1 MTEKVECSEDKILQ
15 EDLDFIAESN
25 IPFEKLNNS
34 SILITGGTG
43 LVGISIIRALLCV
56 NRKKNMHIRIFALV
70 RNEEKAKKLYG
81 NLLNRKELELVV
93 SDIINISNFDFN
105 VDYIIHCASV
115 TASKIMI
122 DKPVE
127 TINTAVLGTNN
138 MLRLAA
144 SKKVKSIVLF
154 QRKN

>member
-56 NRKKNMHIRIFALV
+56 IVKKICISGYLHLCVMKKKP
-70 RNEEKAKKLYG
+70 RNYMEIY
-81 NLLNRKELELVV
+81 
-93 SDIINISNFDFN
+93 
-105 VDYIIHCASV
+105 
-115 TASKIMI
+115 
-122 DKPVE
+122 
-127 TINTAVLGTNN
+127 
-138 MLRLAA
+138 
-144 SKKVKSIVLF
+144 
-154 QRKN
+154 

>member
-56 NRKKNMHIRIFALV
+56 NRKKNISLKLGFLIFQ
-70 RNEEKAKKLYG
+70 
-81 NLLNRKELELVV
+81 
-93 SDIINISNFDFN
+93 I
-105 VDYIIHCASV
+105 
-115 TASKIMI
+115 
-122 DKPVE
+122 
-127 TINTAVLGTNN
+127 
-138 MLRLAA
+138 
-144 SKKVKSIVLF
+144 
-154 QRKN
+154 

>member
-56 NRKKNMHIRIFALV
+56 NRKKNMHGAIIGANAV
-70 RNEEKAKKLYG
+70 VTHDIPAK
-81 NLLNRKELELVV
+81 
-93 SDIINISNFDFN
+93 
-105 VDYIIHCASV
+105 SV
-115 TASKIMI
+115 
-122 DKPVE
+122 
-127 TINTAVLGTNN
+127 AVGIPA
-138 MLRLAA
+138 RV
-144 SKKVKSIVLF
+144 VKSIS
-154 QRKN
+154 